1 MSVIENTCFNNR
13 RFLLYCV
20 SDHCSAITYKDMSE
34 KFEMEYTFNTSPR
47 VLYNRLSTPAGLAE
61 WFAEDV
67 NLKNDL
73 FSFLWDGAEQFAEV
87 ITKKEN
93 SHIKF
98 RWLDEDEES
107 FFEFRI
113 QKDELT
119 GALALI
125 ITDFA
130 EPGETDDA
138 RYLWDTQIAELKHA
152 IGL

>member
-1 MSVIENTCFNNR
+1 M
-13 RFLLYCV
+13 
-20 SDHCSAITYKDMSE
+20 KMSE
-34 KFEMEYTFNTSPR
+34 KIELEYTFNTSPR

-73 FSFLWDGAEQFAEV
+73 FSFVWDGTEQFAEV
-87 ITKKEN
+87 ISKKDN
-93 SHIKF
+93 KHIRF

-107 FFEFRI
+107 YFEFRI

-119 GALALI
+119 GALALLV
-125 ITDFA
+125 TDFSD
-130 EPGETDDA
+130 PDETDDA
-138 RYLWDTQIAELKHA
+138 RDLWDSQIADLKRA

>member
-1 MSVIENTCFNNR
+1 
-13 RFLLYCV
+13 
-20 SDHCSAITYKDMSE
+20 MSE

-47 VLYNRLSTPAGLAE
+47 MLYNRLSTPAGLSE

-73 FSFLWDGAEQFAEV
+73 FSFVWNGAEQYAEV
-87 ITKKEN
+87 ISKKDN

-98 RWLDEDEES
+98 RWLDEDKDS

-138 RYLWDTQIAELKHA
+138 RDLWDTQIAELKHA

>member
-1 MSVIENTCFNNR
+1 
-13 RFLLYCV
+13 
-20 SDHCSAITYKDMSE
+20 MSE
-34 KFEMEYTFNTSPR
+34 KIEMEYTFNTSAR

-61 WFAEDV
+61 WFADDV

-73 FSFLWDGAEQFAEV
+73 FSFVWDGTEQFAEV
-87 ITKKEN
+87 ISKKDN

-98 RWLDEDEES
+98 RWLDEDEDS

-130 EPGETDDA
+130 DPGETDDA
-138 RYLWDTQIAELKHA
+138 RDLWDTQIAELKHA

>member
-1 MSVIENTCFNNR
+1 
-13 RFLLYCV
+13 
-20 SDHCSAITYKDMSE
+20 MSE

>member
-1 MSVIENTCFNNR
+1 
-13 RFLLYCV
+13 
-20 SDHCSAITYKDMSE
+20 MSE

-47 VLYNRLSTPAGLAE
+47 MLYNRLSTPEGLAE

-73 FSFLWDGAEQFAEV
+73 FSFVWDRTEQFAEV
-87 ITKKEN
+87 ISKKDN

-98 RWLDEDEES
+98 RWLDEDEDS

-130 EPGETDDA
+130 APGETDDA
-138 RYLWDTQIAELKHA
+138 RDLWDTQIAELKHA

>member
-1 MSVIENTCFNNR
+1 
-13 RFLLYCV
+13 
-20 SDHCSAITYKDMSE
+20 MSE

-47 VLYNRLSTPAGLAE
+47 MLYNRLSTPAGLAE

-73 FSFLWDGAEQFAEV
+73 FSFVWDGTEQFAE
-87 ITKKEN
+87 IISKKDN

-98 RWLDEDEES
+98 RWLDEDEDS

-130 EPGETDDA
+130 DPGETDDA
-138 RYLWDTQIAELKHA
+138 RDLWDTQIAELKHA